1 MKLDHY
7 FAAFDLGTSKI
18 VGVIGQRN
26 SDNTI
31 TIQAIEK
38 EDSLSSIKR
47 GCIQNLDDVAT
58 KIKRIIR
65 KLNNQVQPEI
75 ERVYV
80 SIGGQS
86 VRSIDCTSTLFFG
99 AENVINEATL
109 EQLVTNSRNQQPES
123 IEVLDI
129 VENYFLVDDQKT
141 RNPLGKL
148 ASEVVANHKVIIS
161 RPAIYKNLLKCFEDK
176 VDIEIADTI
185 PSALAASASIL
196 SDEEIS
202 RGCALVDFGAGTTTV
217 TVFKDGVLAHTA
229 VIPFGG
235 QHITMDITSLGLTE
249 IDAEKLKL
257 SQGSARFDDTADNK
271 ILRQQVATANDGT
284 KIELQKLHHVI
295 EARIEE
301 ILLNIGA
308 QIDESG
314 YERHQLEAGIIIIG
328 GASQL
333 KNLPAFITEKLG
345 MDVKKG
351 ILPKTISVA
360 NAEVGALSG
369 LNIVA
374 GLLMLAEVNCSA
386 YVAPPVVEQPAPK
399 TIEPEFFAPVAET
412 EVEKEEPKIT
422 HQPIEEP
429 RVASPRQEPKNRDDD
444 DNSKPKKKQKSSFLD
459 GIGRLFS
466 VDD

>member
-1 MKLDHY
+1 MKLDNY

-65 KLNNQVQPEI
+65 KLNNQIQPEI

-109 EQLVTNSRNQQPES
+109 EQLITNSRNQQAEGV
-123 IEVLDI
+123 EVLDI
-129 VENYFLVDDQKT
+129 VENYFLVDDQKIH
-141 RNPLGKL
+141 NPLGKL
-148 ASEVVANHKVIIS
+148 ASEIVASHKVIIS
-161 RPAIYKNLLKCFEDK
+161 RPALYKNLIKCFEDK

-185 PSALAASASIL
+185 PSSLAASASIL
-196 SDEEIS
+196 SDEEMS
-202 RGCALVDFGAGTTTV
+202 RGCVLVDFGAGTTTV

-235 QHITMDITSLGLTE
+235 QHITMDITSLGLSE
-249 IDAEKLKL
+249 SDAEKLKL

-271 ILRQQVATANDGT
+271 VLRQQVATASDGS

-314 YERHQLEAGIIIIG
+314 YQRNQLEAGIIIIG

-333 KNLPAFITEKLG
+333 KNLPGFITEKLG

-374 GLLMLAEVNCSA
+374 GLLMLAQTNCAA
-386 YVAPPVVEQPAPK
+386 YVAPPVVEKPEPK
-399 TIEPEFFAPVAET
+399 VLEPEFFTPPITTSEP
-412 EVEKEEPKIT
+412 EIKKEEERPVDT
-422 HQPIEEP
+422 EEP
-429 RVASPRQEPKNRDDD
+429 RVTHRSESRNDDDD
-444 DNSKPKKKQKSSFLD
+444 DNYKKKKKQKGSFLE